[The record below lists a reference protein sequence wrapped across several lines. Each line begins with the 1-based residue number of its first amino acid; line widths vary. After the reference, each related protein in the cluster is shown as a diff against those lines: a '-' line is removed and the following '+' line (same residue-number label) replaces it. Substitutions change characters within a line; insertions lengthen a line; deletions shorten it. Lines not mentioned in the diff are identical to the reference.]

1 MRGNV
6 NFLVRFAV
14 IETLMWRKSNGERLL
29 RGSVWRPLRESSG
42 IGRLA
47 PVEDT
52 VMSSADWAGLGSSLY
67 AIITVLPWGN
77 EDFVVTTES
86 RCLYLITWFIF
97 GLFQEGKASS
107 HL

>member
-29 RGSVWRPLRESSG
+29 RGSVWRPPRESSG
-42 IGRLA
+42 TGRLA

-52 VMSSADWAGLGSSLY
+52 VMSSAGWAGLGSFLY
-67 AIITVLPWGN
+67 AIITQ
-77 EDFVVTTES
+77 
-86 RCLYLITWFIF
+86 CYLGEMKTLW
-97 GLFQEGKASS
+97 LLQKAAACT
-107 HL
+107 